1 LRSPSAAQRAIALIL
16 LAQQNWDILNRQ
28 NGGSFERCRSIHSS
42 ATAAFPSGARDPTE
56 HIMSIIEKA
65 LDGTLGAG
73 GKGSFGQPFSRV
85 TWWII
90 AGVVVLLVVWGSYF
104 TVDRHEVGIVTRWGA
119 IQYTVG
125 PGLHFK
131 IPIAESATMYRTDIR
146 AFQLSK
152 VNTYTIDNQE
162 LDAVFTVNYRIPAEQ
177 AERVF
182 REVPDFEQ
190 RLETLTLD
198 RFKAEVG
205 KVNVTDIAARRG
217 DVGRRVLDVLQKDAS
232 RLFGLQVTDFQINN
246 IDYTQQFR
254 RAVDQAAVAKT
265 LVERAEQ
272 QKRQAEVDADAKRI
286 TAIGDANAI
295 RERARGDADA
305 NLLRAQADA
314 QAIRIKGEAEAA
326 AIAAQA
332 AALQGNPGLIE
343 LRRAERWDGKLP
355 SQVLGSAP
363 IPFMPINPPTNPT
376 R

>member
-1 LRSPSAAQRAIALIL
+1 
-16 LAQQNWDILNRQ
+16 
-28 NGGSFERCRSIHSS
+28 
-42 ATAAFPSGARDPTE
+42 
-56 HIMSIIEKA
+56 MSMIEKA
-65 LDGTLGAG
+65 ISETLGGKSG
-73 GKGSFGQPFSRV
+73 GNLGMSFSKS

-90 AGVVVLLVVWGSYF
+90 AVVVALLLLWGSWF

-119 IQYTVG
+119 IKYTAG

-131 IPIAESATMYRTDIR
+131 IPVAETATMYRTDIR
-146 AFQLSK
+146 AFQMNK

-162 LDAVFTVNYRIPAEQ
+162 LDAVFTVNYRISAEQ
-177 AERVF
+177 AERIF

-190 RLETLTLD
+190 RLETLSLD

-205 KVNVTDIAARRG
+205 KVNVTDIASRRG
-217 DVGRRVLDVLQKDAS
+217 EVGKRVFDVLQKDAA
-232 RLFGLQVTDFQINN
+232 RLFGLEVTDFQVNN

-254 RAVDQAAVAKT
+254 QAVDQAAVAKT

-272 QKRQAEVDADAKRI
+272 LKRQAEIDADSKKI
-286 TAIGDANAI
+286 TAIGEANAI

-305 NLLRAQADA
+305 NLLRAQAEA
-314 QAIRIKGEAEAA
+314 QAIKIKGEAEAA

-332 AALQGNPGLIE
+332 SALKDNPGLIE

-355 SQVLGSAP
+355 SQVLGTAP
-363 IPFMPINPPTNPT
+363 IPFMPIGPSQS